1 MAFVYSCCF
10 WFSLRLGG
18 ILIGIFSLVQALIV
32 LIGCGLAYTH
42 PDRAKDDIAMWTHNM
57 ILIYTKDYIDD
68 ILTNFNRYVTFGIT
82 VTCLYI
88 VACILF
94 IYGAYTFQNILLI
107 GFILAELIRLLFL
120 SVLVATGLLVLKQNT
135 MDIGLLIGASVA
147 GGFLLLGMFYL
158 WVCALNLPVLINEM
172 ERDEQAATI
181 AKLRQVLEMTNSNQL
196 RAAQGLDDHIPLAND
211 KNRGPIYTVPRKKGN
226 EFVSR
231 IPVSFY
237 SNVN

>member
-1 MAFVYSCCF
+1 
-10 WFSLRLGG
+10 
-18 ILIGIFSLVQALIV
+18 
-32 LIGCGLAYTH
+32 
-42 PDRAKDDIAMWTHNM
+42 MWTHNM